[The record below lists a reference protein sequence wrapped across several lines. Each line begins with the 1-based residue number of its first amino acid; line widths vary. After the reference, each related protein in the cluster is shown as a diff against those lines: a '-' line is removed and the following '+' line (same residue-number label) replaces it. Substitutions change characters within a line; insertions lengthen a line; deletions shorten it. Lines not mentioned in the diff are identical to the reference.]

1 MTRAGTDAAYE
12 ANAPD
17 RSGGFSYPVCRVFI
31 MKESSAQNPSEPV
44 GIVISSG
51 TSAEK
56 APRFSAYVWSY
67 GPEAEVEVEA
77 KAA

>member
-1 MTRAGTDAAYE
+1 MLSVALMLLYTELPPTVPG
-12 ANAPD
+12 
-17 RSGGFSYPVCRVFI
+17 VFHSPNSRKRI
-31 MKESSAQNPSEPV
+31 MKHEAIQHTEPV

-51 TSAEK
+51 RLVEK

-67 GPEAEVEVEA
+67 GPDAEEEADA